1 MGSIA
6 TGHAD
11 LLSFNA
17 ADVKEVKR
25 PTVVQKQVDQMEIYD
40 IFNYYELEYYR
51 TMVQHDE
58 TILQLRAGT
67 G

>member
-1 MGSIA
+1 M
-6 TGHAD
+6 
-11 LLSFNA
+11 
-17 ADVKEVKR
+17 
-25 PTVVQKQVDQMEIYD
+25 QKQVDQMEIYD

-67 G
+67 GTSIKNWIWTSVYNWLKFCAL

>member
-1 MGSIA
+1 M
-6 TGHAD
+6 
-11 LLSFNA
+11 
-17 ADVKEVKR
+17 
-25 PTVVQKQVDQMEIYD
+25 QKQVDQMEIYD

-67 G
+67 GEGIKNWILTQVSHRRA